1 MTKFQCFRL
10 NIGDEETYGIDRQF
24 LWGDALLITPV
35 LTQVI
40 NNFLNLDTI
49 KVCCNNSQIG
59 LKKDL

>member
-10 NIGDEETYGIDRQF
+10 NIGDAETYGIDRQF

-40 NNFLNLDTI
+40 NNFLEFWTALKFAVINH
-49 KVCCNNSQIG
+49 KVV
-59 LKKDL
+59 